1 MFSSRIHAGQQLA
14 QELVKRQVQAD
25 LVLGIAR
32 GGVVVAIE
40 VAKTLKLPLDV
51 LVVKKLGA
59 PRNPEL
65 AIGALTY
72 GDVTY
77 IDEDLVRRLT
87 VDKMFVVEEVKK
99 KHHEFLKREKQMRNG
114 KPQPRVVNERVVL
127 VDDGIAT
134 GATVI
139 AAVQWLRQQ
148 KARTIT
154 LALPVAPQQIV
165 SVLVSLVDEYVI
177 LEEPENFHAVGEFYK
192 DFQEVTDEEVK
203 NLLGSR
209 G

>member
-99 KHHEFLKREKQMRNG
+99 KHHEFLEREKQMRNG

-192 DFQEVTDEEVK
+192 DFKEVTDEEVK